1 MTPVSSS
8 CFLRTL
14 DTLFAGTLRPLATIS
29 WNPMPYAAT
38 QIRRPAPH
46 HGAAL
51 DPQDRGDAEVRQRS
65 EPHHHAI
72 DGRSAIASR
81 PRTHNLVCS
90 SRTLPSVC
98 PFRCLARSVEHSPAA
113 PRHSCK
119 GPVQNVCVTCGFRVH
134 ACARKSAATC
144 CRHPS
149 HRDFLCSHN
158 PPLGA
163 DACSTAILADAL
175 RFSTFPQHS
184 SQQQAL

>member
-1 MTPVSSS
+1 MISSWNLRYRPQRKSMTPVSSS

-72 DGRSAIASR
+72 DGRSAIANR
-81 PRTHNLVCS
+81 PRTHNLACS
-90 SRTLPSVC
+90 SRTLPQCLPVSLSRDRLSAH
-98 PFRCLARSVEHSPAA
+98 PRCL
-113 PRHSCK
+113 
-119 GPVQNVCVTCGFRVH
+119 GTPV
-134 ACARKSAATC
+134 KDL
-144 CRHPS
+144 CR
-149 HRDFLCSHN
+149 
-158 PPLGA
+158 
-163 DACSTAILADAL
+163 
-175 RFSTFPQHS
+175 TF
-184 SQQQAL
+184 A